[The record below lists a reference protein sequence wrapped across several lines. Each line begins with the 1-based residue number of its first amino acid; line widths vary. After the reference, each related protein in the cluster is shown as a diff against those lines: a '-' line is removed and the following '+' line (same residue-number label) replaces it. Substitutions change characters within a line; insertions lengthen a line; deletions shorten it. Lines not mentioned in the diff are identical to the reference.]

1 MKIAVVGGGSTYTPE
16 LAEGIGTWAQEP
28 GGPSQLTLVDVDGP
42 RQDIVAGFVRR
53 MLAHSG
59 SPLTVETTTDL
70 KEGLQGA
77 DFVVIQIRVGG
88 QEGRHEDIL
97 LGLRHGL
104 IGQET
109 TGVGGLAKA
118 LRSIPAV
125 LDIVE
130 AANEVAPGAWV
141 MNFTNPAGM
150 VTEAVLNHGTERA
163 VGLCNVPRE
172 LQIDIAG
179 HLNVSEQAIELD
191 WIGLNHLGWIRKIL
205 LEGRDVLPRVL
216 RILETPGGPANIPE
230 ISYPTGFLAA
240 LGMLP
245 SSYVRYYYET
255 ERMLDRVRRRP
266 LTRAQEVAR
275 IEKELLSIYRDESS
289 VKKPELLSERGGAW
303 YSRVACDVMRALRSD
318 EGAVHVV
325 NTLNRGVIPTLP
337 DDASVEVR
345 CRIDSSGVTPLP
357 LDPPDERIAGL
368 IHQVKAYERLGIRAA
383 ENKDR
388 NAMLMALSAHPL
400 VPSATVASRVAAEI
414 IERGLI

>member
-16 LAEGIGTWAQEP
+16 LVEGIATWALEP
-28 GGPSQLTLVDVDGP
+28 GGPTHLTLVDVDEA
-42 RQDIVAGFVRR
+42 RQDVVAGFTRR

-59 SPLTVETTTDL
+59 SSVVLEATMDL
-70 KEGLQGA
+70 RAGLQGA

-88 QEGRHEDIL
+88 QAGRHQDIL
-97 LGLRHGL
+97 LGLKHSL

-118 LRSIPAV
+118 LRTIPAA
-125 LDIVE
+125 LEIVRI
-130 AANEVAPGAWV
+130 ANEVAPGAWV
-141 MNFTNPAGM
+141 VNFTNPAGM
-150 VTEAVLNHGTERA
+150 VTEAILNHGTDRA

-172 LQIDIAG
+172 LQIDIAS
-179 HLNVSEQAIELD
+179 HLSLPESSLELD
-191 WIGLNHLGWIRKIL
+191 WIGLNHLGWIRKIMHREQDIL
-205 LEGRDVLPRVL
+205 PKVLE
-216 RILETPGGPANIPE
+216 ILETPGGPANIPE
-230 ISYPTGFLAA
+230 ISYPKGFLAA

-255 ERMLDRVRRRP
+255 ERMLDGIRRSP
-266 LTRAQEVAR
+266 LTRAQQVMR
-275 IEKELLSIYRDESS
+275 IEEELLAIYRDEAQ
-289 VKKPELLSERGGAW
+289 VKKPKLLSERGGAW
-303 YSRVACDVMRALRSD
+303 YSRVACDVMRALCSE

-325 NTLNRGVIPTLP
+325 NTLNRGVIPMLS

-345 CRIDSSGVTPLP
+345 CSIDRTGITPLP

-368 IHQVKAYERLGIRAA
+368 IQQVKSYESLGVKAA
-383 ENKDR
+383 VEKDR
-388 NAMLMALSAHPL
+388 DAMLMALNAHPL

>member
-16 LAEGIGTWAQEP
+16 LMEGIGAWALEP
-28 GGPSQLTLVDVDGP
+28 GGPDTVTLVDVDRD
-42 RQDIVAGFVRR
+42 RQDVVAGFARR

-59 SPLTVETTTDL
+59 SPVALEATTDL
-70 KEGLQGA
+70 RTGLAGA

-88 QEGRHEDIL
+88 QAGRHQDIL

-125 LDIVE
+125 LDIVKV
-130 AANEVAPGAWV
+130 AKEVAPDAWV
-141 MNFTNPAGM
+141 VNFTNPAGM
-150 VTEAVLNHGTERA
+150 VTEAIQNHGTPRA

-172 LQIDIAG
+172 LQIDIAS
-179 HLNVSEQAIELD
+179 HLKVQEQDIVLD

-205 LEGRDVLPRVL
+205 IEGKDVLPDVL
-216 RILETPGGPANIPE
+216 QLLETPGGPANIPE
-230 ISYPTGFLAA
+230 ISYPKGFLRA

-255 ERMLDRVRRRP
+255 ERMLDGIRSSP

-275 IEKELLSIYRDESS
+275 IEEELLALYRNEEI
-289 VKKPELLSERGGAW
+289 VEKPALLSERGGAW
-303 YSRVACDVMRALRSD
+303 YSRVACDVMRALASE
-318 EGAVHVV
+318 EGAVHIV

-345 CRIDSSGVTPLP
+345 CRIDRTGVTPLP
-357 LDPPDERIAGL
+357 LDPPEERIGGL
-368 IHQVKAYERLGIRAA
+368 IQQVKAYERLGVRAA
-383 ENKDR
+383 VAGDR
-388 NAMLMALSAHPL
+388 DAMLMALNAHPL

-414 IERGLI
+414 LERGLI